1 MYENLFFDNYN
12 YYTNFKNKDTTLI
25 LIKVR
30 GNNKLES
37 HNRAKKE
44 FIKLKNTRVSTTSHR
59 REEASPSID
68 FCCSDRFDIICR
80 ERLFL

>member
-1 MYENLFFDNYN
+1 MKIYFSIIIIIIRISK
-12 YYTNFKNKDTTLI
+12 TKI

-44 FIKLKNTRVSTTSHR
+44 FIKLKNTRVSTTSRR